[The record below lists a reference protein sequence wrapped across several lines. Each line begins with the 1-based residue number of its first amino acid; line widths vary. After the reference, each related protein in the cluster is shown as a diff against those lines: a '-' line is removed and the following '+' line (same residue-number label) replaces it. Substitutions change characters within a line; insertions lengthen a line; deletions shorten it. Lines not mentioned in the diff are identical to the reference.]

1 MIDNIDKLI
10 TKDKKRI
17 KDKKT
22 KNIGRP
28 KKDDSER
35 KDNKVVTYLTKKE
48 FQILEKITKENDLTI
63 SQMARK
69 MLVKA
74 LKDKS

>member
-1 MIDNIDKLI
+1 MVDNIDKLI
-10 TKDKKRI
+10 TKDKKKI

-22 KNIGRP
+22 KNVGRP

-35 KDNKVVTYLTKKE
+35 KDKKVVSYLTKKE
-48 FQILEKITKENDLTI
+48 FQILEKIAKENDLTI

-74 LKDKS
+74 LENKS